1 MDVFKVDE
9 LKLYMGS
16 EIKIADGI
24 VLRSPTIGEIVDYGE
39 ESYFSMAQTICSTP
53 SSLKVALDDKGY
65 DYMQVKDFDLFIML
79 TRSLPQDVTAP
90 ILGDL
95 DLSSLIP
102 YETEY
107 GEVILS
113 SADRSVVINSVI
125 YEILVTY
132 IRKMHGFK
140 KQVDKAGN
148 EVTRQMLIKVARQDA
163 KASQNKPY
171 KSFLL
176 PLISSLQ
183 GRQRYTKE
191 YIRDMGIYE
200 FTNQI
205 NRAQIIVQ
213 ADAALHGSWSGM
225 VDTKKIDKQVFDWMR
240 DPQEDTNTK
249 NKTILKEGAN

>member
-24 VLRSPTIGEIVDYGE
+24 VLRCPTIGEIVDYGE

-113 SADRSVVINSVI
+113 SADRSIVINSVI

-132 IRKMHGFK
+132 IRT
-140 KQVDKAGN
+140 V
-148 EVTRQMLIKVARQDA
+148 
-163 KASQNKPY
+163 
-171 KSFLL
+171 
-176 PLISSLQ
+176 
-183 GRQRYTKE
+183 
-191 YIRDMGIYE
+191 
-200 FTNQI
+200 
-205 NRAQIIVQ
+205 
-213 ADAALHGSWSGM
+213 
-225 VDTKKIDKQVFDWMR
+225 
-240 DPQEDTNTK
+240 
-249 NKTILKEGAN
+249 